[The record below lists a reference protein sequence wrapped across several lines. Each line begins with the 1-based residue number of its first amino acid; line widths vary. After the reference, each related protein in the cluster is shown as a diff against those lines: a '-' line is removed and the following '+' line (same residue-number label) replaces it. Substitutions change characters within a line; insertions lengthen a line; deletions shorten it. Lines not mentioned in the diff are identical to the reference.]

1 MPVLAA
7 NPGNL
12 FDDVGIGKMVR
23 SAPPLVVIPIT
34 DAPVMAAIDLIEG
47 NLRAAPEVTLRAEP
61 VSGQHDR
68 GRACVFAS
76 LLNRRHAPR
85 TAFADGHIQELHRL

>member
-23 SAPPLVVIPIT
+23 PAPPLVVIPIP
-34 DAPVMAAIDLIEG
+34 DALGLKAIDLIEG
-47 NLRAAPEVTLRAEP
+47 NLRAAPEVTPR
-61 VSGQHDR
+61 
-68 GRACVFAS
+68 AS
-76 LLNRRHAPR
+76 LLRANAVAGLALSLRC
-85 TAFADGHIQELHRL
+85 